1 MSGVSE
7 QGSSEGPGFLA
18 GEFRVD
24 QPHAAPRRVL
34 QTTGERVA
42 LQPVGAVA
50 ESAAFS
56 QGSSVV
62 EQSLDLLREHAAQLA
77 DRLQGEQAALDR
89 RHSDLAA
96 QEADLEAK
104 WESARQ
110 WLAERQQELE
120 ERAELIAS
128 REQEMVEREAA
139 AEARSKELT
148 KVREESLAE
157 REQRLQCQLAE
168 LEDEKRD
175 IQDRLAAL
183 DEDRAARIPIRE
195 RHRAAWCGCCRP

>member
-1 MSGVSE
+1 MSGASE
-7 QGSSEGPGFLA
+7 QSSSEGPGFLA
-18 GEFRVD
+18 GEIRID

-34 QTTGERVA
+34 QVAGERAA
-42 LQPVGAVA
+42 LQPVGAVVGA
-50 ESAAFS
+50 AAFG

-110 WLAERQQELE
+110 
-120 ERAELIAS
+120 
-128 REQEMVEREAA
+128 
-139 AEARSKELT
+139 
-148 KVREESLAE
+148 
-157 REQRLQCQLAE
+157 
-168 LEDEKRD
+168 
-175 IQDRLAAL
+175 
-183 DEDRAARIPIRE
+183 
-195 RHRAAWCGCCRP
+195 